1 MMTERSG
8 VPPDP
13 SDIDL
18 ATILNLFDQ
27 IFMGRVSIE
36 YNFDHF
42 DQKGPVSILCIVQV
56 FHF

>member
-27 IFMGRVSIE
+27 IFMGE
-36 YNFDHF
+36 
-42 DQKGPVSILCIVQV
+42 
-56 FHF
+56 